1 MSPGLIQRLLPV
13 RGGSSLRDR
22 DLLALTPK
30 RTLAYLEPGSMNPMV
45 VLASTA
51 EDTVAIDLASGA
63 LLRLRIPW
71 MEGMDS
77 PLRAFDVLEVPGDVE
92 PVPED
97 LAQPEALTLAAPP
110 RQVGTLRSR
119 RVRSMLQRLQV
130 PQSGPLLGFRGLAA
144 PYWEFAA
151 ESPSVALVV
160 PSRGPQLIRRSADG
174 APWIRF
180 GWERDDVW
188 LPLDDPSSARALQAA
203 HRDVLAGKEL
213 ATALGYRPQY
223 LLVALSR
230 PIDGHCYKVCRAVL
244 PRA

>member
-1 MSPGLIQRLLPV
+1 MAPKLLQRMVPV
-13 RGGSSLRDR
+13 RASSSLRER
-22 DLLALTPK
+22 DLLAVTPK
-30 RTLAYLEPGSMNPMV
+30 RVLAYLEPGSSNPMV
-45 VLASTA
+45 VLASTN
-51 EDTVAIDLASGA
+51 EDTIVIDLATGA

-71 MEGMDS
+71 PEGMLT
-77 PLRAFDVLEVPGDVE
+77 PFRAFDVLEVPGDVDTA
-92 PVPED
+92 PED
-97 LAQPEALTLAAPP
+97 LAQPEAVTLLAPP

-119 RVRSMLQRLQV
+119 RVRSMLQQLQV

-151 ESPSVALVV
+151 ESPSAALVV

-188 LPLDDPSSARALQAA
+188 LPLDDPSSSRALHAA
-203 HRDVLAGKEL
+203 RRDVLAGKDL
-213 ATALGYRPQY
+213 ATALGFRPQY

-230 PIDGHCYKVCRAVL
+230 PIDGHCYKLCRAVL

>member
-1 MSPGLIQRLLPV
+1 MAVKLLQRLMPV
-13 RGGSSLRDR
+13 RAASSLRER
-22 DLLALTPK
+22 DLLAVTPR
-30 RTLAYLEPGSMNPMV
+30 RTLAYLEPGSVNPMV
-45 VLASTA
+45 VLASTN

-71 MEGMDS
+71 WEGMET
-77 PLRAFDVLEVPGDVE
+77 PFRAFDVLDVPGDLLAQ
-92 PVPED
+92 PED
-97 LAQPEALTLAAPP
+97 LAQPEALALPAPP

-119 RVRSMLQRLQV
+119 RVRAAMQALQV

-151 ESPSVALVV
+151 EAPSAALVV

-188 LPLDDPSSARALQAA
+188 LPLDDPSSGRALQAA
-203 HRDVLAGKEL
+203 RRDVLAGKEL
-213 ATALGYRPQY
+213 ATALGFRPHY